1 MVHDVEV
8 KTVPLA
14 DYAVPRAGLG
24 EPIGSLV
31 EALLKG
37 TGAGKGEPAVHH
49 WVPGVGQDTF
59 SRMLQSMIPMYSER
73 SASQSVSAA
82 SQAMRT

>member
-24 EPIGSLV
+24 EPIGCLV

-37 TGAGKGEPAVHH
+37 TGAGKGEIRPSII
-49 WVPGVGQDTF
+49 GYRESGRTL
-59 SRMLQSMIPMYSER
+59 SRGCCNR
-73 SASQSVSAA
+73 
-82 SQAMRT
+82 